1 MNIECKFDK
10 KIAVEHERSFKDFTI
25 EDTLSFSGS
34 LP

>member
-25 EDTLSFSGS
+25 EDTLLSGS